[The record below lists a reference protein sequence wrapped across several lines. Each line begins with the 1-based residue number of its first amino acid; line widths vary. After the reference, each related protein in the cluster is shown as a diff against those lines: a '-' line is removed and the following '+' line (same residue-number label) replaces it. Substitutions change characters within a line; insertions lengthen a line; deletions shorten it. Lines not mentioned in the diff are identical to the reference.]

1 MFPSIQAS
9 MREPERFPA
18 VLNVA
23 YVVVAALCTFLGLAG
38 YYMYGDG
45 AMDVI
50 TFNMRSGA
58 AAVLQHP
65 HSDIRDSMC
74 DCALRLPSYSA
85 SSHCLC
91 QCQPCCDPV
100 RWLRPPLLPP
110 GECATCAL

>member
-38 YYMYGDG
+38 YYMYGNG

-58 AAVLQHP
+58 APALQH
-65 HSDIRDSMC
+65 SDTSDSMC
-74 DCALRLPSYSA
+74 DCALRQRFYFALN
-85 SSHCLC
+85 HCLC
-91 QCQPCCDPV
+91 QRCCDAV
-100 RWLRPPLLPP
+100 CWLRPPLLPF
-110 GECATCAL
+110 GKCATCAL